1 MCAGQP
7 FAIQLSVDGGRR
19 SCFFVVIS
27 VDIAI
32 FVVNV
37 VIVIFILG
45 SDMLVVVL
53 CIVIVVFVLLTI
65 AIAMNGMT
73 LVEVRWLSV
82 LPLSLWL
89 VAVDRCWKPGSSN
102 VAMVGVLR
110 LRIINFKQI

>member
-1 MCAGQP
+1 MAVGVR
-7 FAIQLSVDGGRR
+7 ASLS
-19 SCFFVVIS
+19 SSALIS
-27 VDIAI
+27 QSSSSSSSLS
-32 FVVNV
+32 F
-37 VIVIFILG
+37 FILG
-45 SDMLVVVL
+45 LDMLVVVL

-82 LPLSLWL
+82 LPLSLWF

-110 LRIINFKQI
+110 LRIINFLLFFS